1 MSATRHEA
9 GITRSRCL
17 PTVRCVARQKED
29 PMTTET
35 QTTTRPAVESE
46 QGLLLFVLV
55 MVILGV
61 AGLFVMTA

>member
-1 MSATRHEA
+1 
-9 GITRSRCL
+9 
-17 PTVRCVARQKED
+17 
-29 PMTTET
+29 MTTET

-61 AGLFVMTA
+61 AGLFLMTA